1 MVQLPIRCNDKF
13 VGCDSRQRSNGL
25 ITPDAN
31 KKSRADG
38 TAPLLLPFF
47 PLLLLSFIILLLPAP
62 PFELFRPFPI
72 PSFDDGKIALLLL
85 LLPLLL
91 LMESFNNPD
100 GTIGLWWC
108 NNRDAAAGGGGG
120 QASPAA
126 ILPKINTDCS

>member
-1 MVQLPIRCNDKF
+1 MVQLPIRCKDKF

-85 LLPLLL
+85 LLLLL